1 MRSTPSVDSSN
12 EKTKIGKTN
21 KFSRKL
27 AISKISQS
35 IQHFT
40 SANPKLKDWYQTKG
54 KIKGMGKMRMAVVR
68 KIFTQMY
75 YMLSRGEYHHQRITK
90 NHQNKMNNYTNFLI
104 KKGVKLEEVVI

>member
-12 EKTKIGKTN
+12 NVTKIGKIN

-35 IQHFT
+35 VQHFT
-40 SANPKLKDWYQTKG
+40 SANPNLKSWYQTKG
-54 KIKGMGKMRMAVVR
+54 KIKGMGKMRMAVIR

-75 YMLSRGEYHHQRITK
+75 YMLSRGEYHHQRIIK
-90 NHQNKMNNYTNFLI
+90 NHQDKINAYTNFLV
-104 KKGVKLEEVVI
+104 KKGVKLEEVGI